1 MRLVVYDYTEENIRG
16 RVRKSLKKDGLH
28 VQLSV
33 FETQES
39 LQDIKSKII
48 REDSPNFRIVV
59 FRIRR
64 NAQTIK
70 IGKHFDH
77 SDDIVL

>member
-1 MRLVVYDYTEENIRG
+1 MRLVVYDYTEENIRS

-39 LQDIKSKII
+39 LKDIKSKII
-48 REDSPNFRIVV
+48 EDSPNFRIVV